1 MDDQNFLANLLKPA
15 RVAEILGVSKTQV
28 YRLMQ
33 GELPAVRFGGAT
45 VRVRQADLERYIDQ
59 HLDRHTESDRQE

>member
-59 HLDRHTESDRQE
+59 HLDHHTESDRQE